1 MFAEPT
7 INDFICNI
15 RWHLDKALTNARRKV
30 EEAGAIAAQ
39 RGLSLSGNALIAI
52 VAEVRREFE
61 GGIEVVLGELKRAIR
76 ITKLDRNEL
85 RQEAVRGL
93 ENFAH
98 SCKGMIE
105 DNSFR
110 QRLNLGNYIDE
121 NQRKFDEVLKFTI
134 RQFDVGF
141 FDPQEPEVPPM
152 SNTIN
157 IGTMTG
163 SAIQQGSPHAK
174 QAVQMTL
181 NVEAVRDALAA
192 FEAAIQG
199 TNLSENVS

>member
-30 EEAGAIAAQ
+30 EEARAIAAL

-110 QRLNLGNYIDE
+110 QRLNLGDYIDE
-121 NQRKFDEVLKFTI
+121 NQRIDEVLKFTI

-174 QAVQMTL
+174 QAVQMT
-181 NVEAVRDALAA
+181 
-192 FEAAIQG
+192 
-199 TNLSENVS
+199 